1 MRKEAEVTD
10 WDVSMADR
18 KTEEFTA
25 LQTFLNRSFGGI
37 LRDVEEDCEVPEDCS
52 VEELF
57 SQANPLRQQPFQAPS
72 RQLQQLLETEE
83 ISEDQWPL
91 DEELSEYIEEHP
103 YYLHTMVFEEREDLI
118 ERLAASHPRNI
129 RELLDAKDHH
139 GNSALLLA
147 VKLAASNLDMVE
159 ALLEAGADPNV
170 KDASGWSVLDEAVVK
185 GSATLTGLIFD
196 KMHKVRLGKME
207 EEKTKAVRGL
217 KLLPDFYMEI
227 KWEFD
232 SKMIPFV
239 SKLAPH
245 DTCRL
250 WKSGANLRLDTTLVG
265 WKNLRAKRRNISLL
279 FHGQKSPYTLLVAN
293 HSRQLLVNPL
303 EPVDAEERAAII
315 TDIMK
320 TDPIQG
326 EIKLS
331 NSEVRQCT
339 GWTGHPVATRI
350 AGWSCQKYEIQL
362 NASVGYK
369 KRGFQVL
376 SVDEESYF
384 RNCSGAAPKPRYS
397 FVPPCEEEEE
407 AEAREYGRVL
417 QRRGKVNCW
426 TTRSFPLT
434 LQAFLPV
441 LELLSSGHA
450 SLKPLHKFLASK
462 SLSRYLPEDTF
473 PVKVELPL
481 NLSIKAVVTF
491 TRCDLVSS
499 DASVFVLPSYPL
511 ESRKIAQK
519 TLTCPRKRMLLANLV
534 V

>member
-1 MRKEAEVTD
+1 MRKEVEVSD

-18 KTEEFTA
+18 KTEELAA
-25 LQTFLNRSFGGI
+25 LQSFLSRGFGGMG
-37 LRDVEEDCEVPEDCS
+37 RDSEDDYEVPEDCS
-52 VEELF
+52 VEALF
-57 SQANPLRQQPFQAPS
+57 SQADLLRLQPFQAPS
-72 RQLQQLLETEE
+72 RQMQQLETEE
-83 ISEDQWPL
+83 LSEDQWPL
-91 DEELSEYIEEHP
+91 DEELSDYIEEYP
-103 YYLHTMVFEEREDLI
+103 FYLHAMVFQEREDLI
-118 ERLAASHPRNI
+118 KRLTASRPRNLT
-129 RELLDAKDHH
+129 ELLDAKDHY

-147 VKLAASNLDMVE
+147 VKLAASNLDLVE

-170 KDASGWSVLDEAVVK
+170 KDALGWSVLDEAVVK

-196 KMHKVRLGKME
+196 KMHKTKLGKVE
-207 EEKTKAVRGL
+207 QEKAKAVRGL

-232 SKMIPFV
+232 SKVIPFV

-279 FHGQKSPYTLLVAN
+279 FHGQKSPCTLLVAN

-303 EPVDAEERAAII
+303 EPVDSEERDAII

-320 TDPIQG
+320 ADPIQG
-326 EIKLS
+326 EVKLS
-331 NSEVRQCT
+331 NSEVKQCM
-339 GWTGHPVATRI
+339 GWTGHPVVTRVS
-350 AGWSCQKYEIQL
+350 GWSCQKYEIQL
-362 NASVGYK
+362 SAAVGYK
-369 KRGFQVL
+369 KRGSQVL
-376 SVDEESYF
+376 NVDEESYF
-384 RNCSGAAPKPRYS
+384 RNSSGAAPKPRYS
-397 FVPPCEEEEE
+397 FVPPPGEEEK

-426 TTRSFPLT
+426 TTHDFPLT

-499 DASVFVLPSYPL
+499 EAAVFALPNYPL
-511 ESRKIAQK
+511 ESRKVAQK